1 MRIGFTFDLRSDYLK
16 AGYTEEETAEFDSE
30 TTIEAIESALVRLG
44 FEVDRIGHVRR
55 LTERLVAGDR
65 WDLVFNI
72 AEGLRGRSREAQVP
86 AILEAYDIPYVFSDP
101 LTSAAT
107 LDKAVAKRL
116 VRDAGIPTAGFA
128 VLETDDDADT
138 AGIAFPAFVRPLAEG
153 TGKGCANASLVE
165 TRPALKA
172 AARALRVKLS
182 AEHATEPSRC
192 TKKHCPLKKF
202 GAVEELLSFNQ
213 ERYYLSGGEKMV
225 RFASIIHDLRHVA
238 GRGGMGAVMGSKNL
252 KAVAVKG
259 TGKVEAAKPKKLQT
273 LAMWMVKNVDR
284 LAHTL
289 HTYGT
294 GAAMDV
300 YEATGNL
307 PVNNFREGVFPNVD
321 SISAQTIKKTFSVGM
336 ETCFACAVRC
346 KKIVKVSDG
355 LWKVDPVYGGPEY
368 ETLAAF
374 GSNCGIDDLKVVC
387 KANELCQRYSLDT
400 ISTGVTISFAMEC
413 FEHNL
418 LTLAQTDGIHLSFG
432 NKKAMLK
439 VIELIGQRKGIGDI
453 LAEGSKRASKILGS
467 KTKRF
472 SVQIK
477 GQEVPMH
484 DPRLRRGQGLGY
496 AISPT
501 GADHMHNIY
510 DTLYS
515 QKIPREIEGLG
526 ILEPVPI
533 DDLGPKKIRLFH
545 YVSTWN
551 SLDNCLCLCMFTP
564 WSVRQKVAI
573 VNSVTGW
580 KTTAFELIKV
590 SERATNL
597 ARLFN
602 IREGFDRKDD
612 VLPSRLLDPKINGAL
627 STSSINIKDL
637 EQAKD
642 IYYKMAGWNKKGI
655 PTPEKLMELDIP

>member
-1 MRIGFTFDLRSDYLK
+1 MSFGFKKKILRVNLENQKIIREENTESFYRKYFGGRGLISYFLLRELEPNIDPLSSKNKLIFACGPVTGASVSGAGRHSVGAKSPLTGGYGESEAGGFWGTELKK
-16 AGYTEEETAEFDSE
+16 AGFDAII
-30 TTIEAIESALVRLG
+30 IE
-44 FEVDRIGHVRR
+44 
-55 LTERLVAGDR
+55 
-65 WDLVFNI
+65 
-72 AEGLRGRSREAQVP
+72 GRSEKPVYLW
-86 AILEAYDIPYVFSDP
+86 IC
-101 LTSAAT
+101 
-107 LDKAVAKRL
+107 
-116 VRDAGIPTAGFA
+116 
-128 VLETDDDADT
+128 DDT
-138 AGIAFPAFVRPLAEG
+138 VEIR
-153 TGKGCANASLVE
+153 NASSLWGKQILQTQEIIRDE
-165 TRPALKA
+165 TKSQSIRIASIGP
-172 AARALRVKLS
+172 
-182 AEHATEPSRC
+182 
-192 TKKHCPLKKF
+192 
-202 GAVEELLSFNQ
+202 
-213 ERYYLSGGEKMV
+213 GGEKLV
-225 RFASIIHDLRHVA
+225 RYASIIHDLRHVA
-238 GRGGMGAVMGSKNL
+238 GRCGMGAVMGSKNL
-252 KAVAVKG
+252 KAVVVKG
-259 TGKVEAAKPKKLQT
+259 TGKVKVAKPKKLQT
-273 LAMWMVKNVDR
+273 LALWMVKNVDR

-300 YEATGNL
+300 YETTGNL
-307 PVNNFREGVFPNVD
+307 PVNNFREGIFPNVD
-321 SISAQTIKKTFSVGM
+321 SISAQTIKKTVSVGM
-336 ETCFACAVRC
+336 ETCYACAVRC
-346 KKIVKVSDG
+346 KKIVKVSNG
-355 LWKVDPVYGGPEY
+355 IWNVDPVYGGPEY

-374 GSNCGIDDLKVVC
+374 GSNCGIDDLKVIC

-413 FEHNL
+413 FENNL
-418 LTLAQTDGIHLSFG
+418 LTLSQTDGIHLNFG

-467 KTKRF
+467 KTERF

-510 DTLYS
+510 DTMYS
-515 QKIPREIEGLG
+515 QNIPRDIEGLG
-526 ILEPVPI
+526 IIEPVPI

-545 YVSTWN
+545 YVSMWN

-573 VNSVTGW
+573 VNYVTGW
-580 KTTAFELIKV
+580 KTTAFELMKV

-612 VLPSRLLDPKINGAL
+612 VLPPRLLDPKINGAL
-627 STSSINIKDL
+627 STSSIKIKDL

-642 IYYKMAGWNKKGI
+642 IYYKMAGWNEKGI
-655 PTPEKLMELDIP
+655 PTSEKLMELDIAQFF

>member
-1 MRIGFTFDLRSDYLK
+1 MSFGFQKKILRVNLENQKISIEENTDGFYRKYFGGRGLISYFLLRELEPKIDPLSSKNKLIFACGPVTGASVSGAGRHSVGAKSPLTGGYGESEAGGFWGTELKK
-16 AGYTEEETAEFDSE
+16 AGFDAII
-30 TTIEAIESALVRLG
+30 IE
-44 FEVDRIGHVRR
+44 
-55 LTERLVAGDR
+55 
-65 WDLVFNI
+65 
-72 AEGLRGRSREAQVP
+72 GRSEKPVYLW
-86 AILEAYDIPYVFSDP
+86 IC
-101 LTSAAT
+101 
-107 LDKAVAKRL
+107 
-116 VRDAGIPTAGFA
+116 
-128 VLETDDDADT
+128 DDT
-138 AGIAFPAFVRPLAEG
+138 VEIR
-153 TGKGCANASLVE
+153 NASSLWGKQILQTQE
-165 TRPALKA
+165 IIRDQTKSQSI
-172 AARALRVKLS
+172 RVAS
-182 AEHATEPSRC
+182 IGP
-192 TKKHCPLKKF
+192 
-202 GAVEELLSFNQ
+202 
-213 ERYYLSGGEKMV
+213 GGEKMV

-346 KKIVKVSDG
+346 KKIVKVNDG

-551 SLDNCLCLCMFTP
+551 SLDNSLCLCMFTP

-573 VNSVTGW
+573 VNYVTGW
-580 KTTAFELIKV
+580 KTTAFELMKV

-602 IREGFDRKDD
+602 IREGFGRKDD

-637 EQAKD
+637 EHAKD

-655 PTPEKLMELDIP
+655 PTPEKLMELDIPYFFR